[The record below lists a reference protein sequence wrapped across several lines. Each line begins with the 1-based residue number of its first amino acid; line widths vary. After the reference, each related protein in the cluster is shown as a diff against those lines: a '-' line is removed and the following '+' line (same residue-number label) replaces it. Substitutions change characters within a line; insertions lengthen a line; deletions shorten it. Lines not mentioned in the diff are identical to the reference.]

1 MTFNQT
7 VEQLQAQGGRDI
19 SRYPAV
25 TELYDKANAL
35 RPKLAMSLND
45 TSRKEG
51 TSPDLFSVIE
61 YILTFQLQLQQS
73 F

>member
-1 MTFNQT
+1 MEADAILTFNQT

-25 TELYDKANAL
+25 TELYDKASAL
-35 RPKLAMSLND
+35 RPKLAMNLSD

-51 TSPDLFSVIE
+51 QSLF
-61 YILTFQLQLQQS
+61 LHAFM
-73 F
+73 